1 MAGFK
6 LMKSMK
12 EHFDLVNNSTLIG
25 NMNTGQ
31 AVDPNR
37 YRLDQKMK
45 QFGKIKNMN
54 YNNMMAN
61 PFGDN
66 AK

>member
-37 YRLDQKMK
+37 YRLDQKIK

-54 YNNMMAN
+54 YNNMMTN

-66 AK
+66 VK

>member
-1 MAGFK
+1 
-6 LMKSMK
+6 MKSMK
-12 EHFDLVNNSTLIG
+12 EYFDLVNNSTLIG

-37 YRLDQKMK
+37 FRLDQKME

-61 PFGDN
+61 PFES
-66 AK
+66 KLK

>member
-6 LMKSMK
+6 LVKSMK
-12 EHFDLVNNSTLIG
+12 EYFDLVNNSTLIG

-37 YRLDQKMK
+37 FRLDQKME

-61 PFGDN
+61 PFES
-66 AK
+66 KLK

>member
-37 YRLDQKMK
+37 FRLDQKME

-61 PFGDN
+61 PFES
-66 AK
+66 KLK

>member
-1 MAGFK
+1 
-6 LMKSMK
+6 MKSMK

-37 YRLDQKMK
+37 FRLDQKIE

-61 PFGDN
+61 PFES
-66 AK
+66 KLK

>member
-1 MAGFK
+1 
-6 LMKSMK
+6 MK

-37 YRLDQKMK
+37 YRLDQKIK

-54 YNNMMAN
+54 YNNMMTN

-66 AK
+66 VK

>member
-1 MAGFK
+1 
-6 LMKSMK
+6 MKSMK
-12 EHFDLVNNSTLIG
+12 EYFDLVNNSTLIG

-37 YRLDQKMK
+37 FRLDQKMQ

-61 PFGDN
+61 PFES
-66 AK
+66 KLK

>member
-37 YRLDQKMK
+37 YRLDQKIK

>member
-1 MAGFK
+1 
-6 LMKSMK
+6 MKSMK
-12 EHFDLVNNSTLIG
+12 EYFDLVNNSTLIG

-37 YRLDQKMK
+37 FRLDQKIE

-61 PFGDN
+61 PFES
-66 AK
+66 KLK

>member
-1 MAGFK
+1 
-6 LMKSMK
+6 MKSMK

-37 YRLDQKMK
+37 YRLDQKIK

-54 YNNMMAN
+54 YNNMMTN

-66 AK
+66 VK

>member
-37 YRLDQKMK
+37 FRLDQKIE

-61 PFGDN
+61 PFES
-66 AK
+66 KLK

>member
-31 AVDPNR
+31 AVDLNR
-37 YRLDQKMK
+37 FRLDQKME

-61 PFGDN
+61 PFGDD

>member
-12 EHFDLVNNSTLIG
+12 EYFDLVNNSTLIG

-37 YRLDQKMK
+37 FRLDQKME

-61 PFGDN
+61 PFES
-66 AK
+66 KLK

>member
-1 MAGFK
+1 
-6 LMKSMK
+6 MKSMK
-12 EHFDLVNNSTLIG
+12 EYFDLVNNSTLIG

-37 YRLDQKMK
+37 FRLDQKME

-61 PFGDN
+61 LFES
-66 AK
+66 KLK